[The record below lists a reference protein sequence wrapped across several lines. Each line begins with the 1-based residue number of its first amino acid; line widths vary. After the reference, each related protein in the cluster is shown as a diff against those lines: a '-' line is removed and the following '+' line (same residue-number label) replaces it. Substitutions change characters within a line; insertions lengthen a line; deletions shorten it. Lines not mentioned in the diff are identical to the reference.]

1 GYGSH
6 PDPAGAH
13 IESIREAKRIAE
25 REGRHLVII
34 GYVLGVEGDPQGF
47 SEQKKKLEAEGV
59 IVLPTNAISALAAAT
74 VALRGKLNREKVDVL
89 YREYLKAYVE
99 QGGGQ

>member
-1 GYGSH
+1 MWDLSH

-13 IESIREAKRIAE
+13 IESIREAKRITE

-59 IVLPTNAISALAAAT
+59 KFFTFLKTSFL
-74 VALRGKLNREKVDVL
+74 KLKLMVF
-89 YREYLKAYVE
+89 
-99 QGGGQ
+99 